1 MIIPIGTDSPLDR
14 RPLANYALIVLNL
27 LVFLGLDSLGSA
39 ALTPLKDRLTLH
51 ADEPRLFEF
60 VAYQFLHGD
69 GLHLFFNMLFLWVF
83 GNSVNARMGHV
94 AYVLFYLAGGVFA
107 GLGYAWLNVH
117 SLLGASGSIA
127 AVTMAYLVLFPRTN
141 VSIIYWF
148 LFIGHLEIPSMIIIL
163 LKIVLWDNII
173 GPALDR
179 EATNVAYSAHLAGYL
194 FGFWIS
200 LLMLW
205 LRALPRS
212 PFDILSLVWRAYQRH
227 SLTQA
232 LRSPASQA
240 RVRYGRMA
248 RTDAPVEPHIKPQA
262 PEQLDQAD
270 ALKVRISQ
278 ALARNDRSGAVEL
291 YQQFVEVAP
300 RQVLSRQQQLDIAN
314 QLMTDQHYV
323 LAAGAYEAFLRHYAD
338 TPDAEQVHL
347 LLGIVYARYLE
358 QYTAAEPH
366 FRRAL
371 ERLRDPRQRQQCHEW
386 LSEVRDVL
394 GGDAD

>member
-1 MIIPIGTDSPLDR
+1 LIIPIGTDSPLDR
-14 RPLANYALIVLNL
+14 RPVANYALIGANL
-27 LVFLGLDSLGSA
+27 LVFLMLDWVGVGVLA
-39 ALTPLKDRLTLH
+39 PLKDRLTLH

-60 VAYQFLHGD
+60 ITYQFLHGD
-69 GLHLFFNMLFLWVF
+69 GIHLFFNMLFLWVF

-107 GLGYAWLNVH
+107 GLGYAWLNVGG
-117 SLLGASGSIA
+117 LLGASGSIA

-148 LFIGHLEIPSMIIIL
+148 LFIGHLQIPSMIIIL

-194 FGFWIS
+194 FGFCVP

-212 PFDILSLVWRAYQRH
+212 PFDILSLIWRAYQRH
-227 SLTQA
+227 SLAQA
-232 LRSPASQA
+232 LKSPAAQA
-240 RVRYGRMA
+240 RVRYGDMA
-248 RTDAPVEPHIKPQA
+248 RTDGPADPHTTPAP
-262 PEQLDQAD
+262 PEQLDEAD

-278 ALARNDRSGAVEL
+278 ALGRSDRSGAVEL

-338 TPDAEQVHL
+338 TPDTEQVHL

-366 FRRAL
+366 FRQAL
-371 ERLRDPRQRQQCHEW
+371 ERLSDPRQRQQCQEW